1 MAVSVG
7 RRLAARAPVPVLAV
21 AGAGARDALL
31 GLRAADGVDPVHSPR
46 HATVLLVGGVIP
58 GELFDA
64 VAHVHDQ
71 LPEPRSVVWWGGDD
85 AGTLGIDGTVAVAP
99 DGDVLG
105 TIQRVHGE
113 LVTGE
118 RPSTAPVGPAAN
130 PVEWRGVGPH
140 GHGGEGMMGG
150 QPYGRRMAMTGP
162 DRRDGLQ
169 LDRVPLQVG
178 PALPGFPPGLVL
190 DVELQGDVIQQARSA
205 ANPFE
210 SGQRVGSPLRSVGD
224 VFDTARRRPV
234 RVAEM
239 ELARARYHLL
249 RLAEAL
255 QLHGLAS
262 GGRRVARLAVQLR
275 PSDRQRIARLRRWLE
290 RGVALWGATAGV
302 GRLDAGTVEDLG
314 VGGVVARAAGV
325 PVDARAE
332 DRTYRALGF
341 QTTTRQGGDARAR
354 WLQRI
359 DEAVQAVQL
368 ATAAADATVGADHGV
383 EDPRAGTGAVLAQ
396 LPQLLAGLEW
406 GDAVTT
412 IASLDLD
419 LEAAAGVPPV
429 SSVEWG

>member
-1 MAVSVG
+1 MSVG
-7 RRLAARAPVPVLAV
+7 PRLGARAPVPVLV
-21 AGAGARDALL
+21 TAGARARDALL

-46 HATVLLVGGVIP
+46 HATVLLVGGAIP
-58 GELFDA
+58 GELFEA

-85 AGTLGIDGTVAVAP
+85 SGALGIDGAVIVAP
-99 DGDVLG
+99 DGDVVG
-105 TIQRVHGE
+105 TIRRVHAE
-113 LVTGE
+113 LVIGE
-118 RPSTAPVGPAAN
+118 RPSTAPVGPAVN

-150 QPYGRRMAMTGP
+150 QPYGRGMAMTGP
-162 DRRDGLQ
+162 DLRDGLQ
-169 LDRVPLQVG
+169 LDRVSLQVG
-178 PALPGFPPGLVL
+178 PALPGFPPGLAL
-190 DVELQGDVIQQARSA
+190 HVELQGDVIQQARLA

-210 SGQRVGSPLRSVGD
+210 SGERVGSPLRSVGD
-224 VFDTARRRPV
+224 VFDAARRRPI
-234 RVAEM
+234 RVAEV

-255 QLHGLAS
+255 HLHGLAS
-262 GGRRVARLAVQLR
+262 GGRRVARLAVQLQ
-275 PSDRQRIARLRRWLE
+275 PSDLRRIARLRRWLE

-302 GRLDAGTVEDLG
+302 GVLEAGTVEDLG

-325 PVDARAE
+325 PVDARAG

-341 QTTTRQGGDARAR
+341 QMITRQRGDARAR

-368 ATAAADATVGADHGV
+368 VTAAGDAMVGPDHGV
-383 EDPRAGTGAVLAQ
+383 EDPRAGTGVLLRQ
-396 LPQLLAGLEW
+396 LPQWLSGLEW

-419 LEAAAGVPPV
+419 LEAAAGLPPT
-429 SSVEWG
+429 SSPAQG